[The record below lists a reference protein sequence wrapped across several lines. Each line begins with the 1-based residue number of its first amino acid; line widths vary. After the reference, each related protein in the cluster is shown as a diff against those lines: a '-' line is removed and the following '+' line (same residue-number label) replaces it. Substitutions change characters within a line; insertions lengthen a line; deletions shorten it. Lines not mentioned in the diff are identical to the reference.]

1 MYSPTRRDH
10 GLVRIRS
17 LRENF
22 KLKYI
27 IVAWENVTSSSASV
41 HFCTLALSTGPSH
54 HWHPEIFMPSTTK
67 FFLAELPALLM
78 EDTTGS
84 ETYNPSVSSTTSLYF
99 LLYVVLR
106 CARKNAAWRILLE
119 VATSSHIHS
128 T

>member
-1 MYSPTRRDH
+1 MCIQGYVLPE
-10 GLVRIRS
+10 GLVRIR
-17 LRENF
+17 LRENL

-27 IVAWENVTSSSASV
+27 IVAWKNVVTSSSASV
-41 HFCTLALSTGPSH
+41 HYPLSH

-67 FFLAELPALLM
+67 FFLAELPGLLM
-78 EDTTGS
+78 EDITGS

>member
-1 MYSPTRRDH
+1 M
-10 GLVRIRS
+10 RIR
-17 LRENF
+17 LRENL

-27 IVAWENVTSSSASV
+27 IVAWKNVTSSSASV
-41 HFCTLALSTGPSH
+41 HYPGPLALSH

-67 FFLAELPALLM
+67 FFLAELPGLLM
-78 EDTTGS
+78 EDITGS

>member
-1 MYSPTRRDH
+1 M
-10 GLVRIRS
+10 RIRS

-22 KLKYI
+22 KLKYYI
-27 IVAWENVTSSSASV
+27 IQVVAWENVTSSSASV
-41 HFCTLALSTGPSH
+41 HFCTVTLALSTGPSH

>member
-1 MYSPTRRDH
+1 MCIQGYVQPE
-10 GLVRIRS
+10 GLVRIR
-17 LRENF
+17 LRENL

-27 IVAWENVTSSSASV
+27 IVAWKNVTSSSASV
-41 HFCTLALSTGPSH
+41 HYPLSH

-67 FFLAELPALLM
+67 FFLAELPGLLM
-78 EDTTGS
+78 EDITGS